1 MDESRFRAE
10 QLLTLSSAAR
20 RLADLIAA
28 AERPVRYEVLRH
40 LLRVS
45 EETMIEVLEEAV
57 HVRLVRRGDDP
68 FTYTPHDDTVGAEIR
83 EAMPPDRLDRMR
95 RQLESAAERVF
106 GE

>member
-28 AERPVRYEVLRH
+28 SEAPVRYEVLRH

-57 HVRLVRRGDDP
+57 HVRLVRRGQDP
-68 FTYTPHDDTVGAEIR
+68 FTYVPHDDMVGAEIR

-95 RQLESAAERVF
+95 RQLDSAAERVF

>member
-1 MDESRFRAE
+1 MDESRLRAE
-10 QLLTLSSAAR
+10 QLITLSSAAR

-28 AERPVRYEVLRH
+28 AEGPARYEVLRH

-57 HVRLVRRGDDP
+57 NVRLVRRGEDP
-68 FTYTPHDDTVGAEIR
+68 FTYTPYNDALGAEIR
-83 EAMPPDRLDRMR
+83 EGMPPDRLDRLR
-95 RQLESAAERVF
+95 AQLRSAAERVF

>member
-28 AERPVRYEVLRH
+28 SEAPVRYEVLRH

-68 FTYTPHDDTVGAEIR
+68 FTYVPYGDTVGAEIR
-83 EAMPPDRLDRMR
+83 EAMQPDRLDRMR
-95 RQLESAAERVF
+95 RQLGSAAERVF